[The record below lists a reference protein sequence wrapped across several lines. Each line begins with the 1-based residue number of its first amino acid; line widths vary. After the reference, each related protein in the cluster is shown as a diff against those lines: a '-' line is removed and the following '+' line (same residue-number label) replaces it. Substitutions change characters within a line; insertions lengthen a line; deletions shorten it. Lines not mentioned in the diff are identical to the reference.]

1 MQSMTSLLRRR
12 LRGFT
17 LIETLVA
24 MVVLS
29 VGLLGAVALLMGSLR
44 GQTESRRE
52 SESLRLVRDV
62 ADRVRANV
70 AACTAIVPAVPC
82 ETAPLLMLE
91 RARFEAAAN
100 LLYPDGDAAVSIDF
114 APATGAAPD
123 RYVITLRQRR
133 MAGVN
138 VLSLQVHAR
147 APVAG

>member
-1 MQSMTSLLRRR
+1 MTGLMRTR

-17 LIETLVA
+17 LVETLVA
-24 MVVLS
+24 MIVLS

-52 SESLRLVRDV
+52 SESLGLVRDV

-70 AACTAIVPAVPC
+70 AACAAIVPAVPC
-82 ETAPLLMLE
+82 DTATLVMQE
-91 RARFEAAAN
+91 RARFVDAAN
-100 LLYPDGDAAVSIDF
+100 LLYPAGDAAVSIDF

-123 RYVITLRQRR
+123 RYVITLRLASA
-133 MAGVN
+133 AGVN